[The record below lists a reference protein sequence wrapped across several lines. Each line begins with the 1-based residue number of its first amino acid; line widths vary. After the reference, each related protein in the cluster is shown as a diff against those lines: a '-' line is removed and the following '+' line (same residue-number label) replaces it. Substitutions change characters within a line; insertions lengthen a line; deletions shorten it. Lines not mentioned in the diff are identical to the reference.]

1 MRVSY
6 KWLRDYVPVDLSP
19 SMLGDKITMA
29 GIEVEEILDLSK
41 PYRALRIGQI
51 SELKA
56 HPEADNLLV
65 CQVKLSDGEVMVI
78 TAAQNLQVGDKV
90 PLVLPGNRLPNGKL
104 IEDTVFR
111 GIKSSGMLCSE
122 EELGLARSSAGIMI
136 LPSQTALDEELYK
149 VLGLDDSVLVLEL
162 TANRADCY
170 GLLGVAREVAAITGL
185 ELNYPDR
192 AFSENDASI
201 EDFVQVSVEA
211 PELCRRYAG
220 RIFYD
225 LNIGESPLWLKT
237 RLLAAGMRP
246 INNIVDLTNY
256 VMLEMNQPLHA
267 FDLDQLGENRIVVR
281 RARPNET
288 IITLDEQERR
298 LTGDDLMIA
307 DARQGQCIAGVMGG
321 CHSEVSA
328 ATKRIFLESAYFSPV
343 NIRRT
348 SQRFALR
355 SEAALRFG
363 KGIDPAGVVTTLDR
377 TAHLAQALGIAKVA
391 KGVIDLDQTSGKPRK
406 VIFRPDKINALLG
419 TELSADYMVDI
430 MQRLSFQQVTE
441 DGQDF
446 MLIPT
451 YRQDVECD
459 ADLAEEIARMYGYD
473 NIPTTFSQPKEA
485 GALTPR
491 QEFESKIRHLM
502 LGYGLSE
509 VMNYSFHGKQVFDR
523 MNIPTNHA
531 LRKTVG
537 MMVPLSEAGS
547 IMRTTLLAGILE
559 TLSYNAKR
567 KLDNL
572 YIFELARVYRP
583 TPGEELPDELL
594 QLGGALMG
602 RSYEEGWNQPQN
614 QVDFYDAKGIVER
627 LLFDLKIERWKFRS
641 GSHPA
646 LHPGRTAVLEIA
658 GKDCGY
664 IGEIHPAVRE
674 EYNLNNRAVLFE
686 IVVDPLWQAAGAKIF
701 TVKPIPKFPPVLR
714 DLAIVLPEDI
724 SVEQIY
730 SLFQRIAGAALEK
743 ADLFDVYQG
752 GNIPDG
758 QRSLAFSL
766 TFRLEDRT
774 LQDEEINEII
784 ERIVAELKAEFQAVI
799 RQ

>member
-441 DGQDF
+441 D
-446 MLIPT
+446 
-451 YRQDVECD
+451 
-459 ADLAEEIARMYGYD
+459 EI
-473 NIPTTFSQPKEA
+473 
-485 GALTPR
+485 
-491 QEFESKIRHLM
+491 
-502 LGYGLSE
+502 
-509 VMNYSFHGKQVFDR
+509 
-523 MNIPTNHA
+523 
-531 LRKTVG
+531 
-537 MMVPLSEAGS
+537 
-547 IMRTTLLAGILE
+547 
-559 TLSYNAKR
+559 
-567 KLDNL
+567 
-572 YIFELARVYRP
+572 
-583 TPGEELPDELL
+583 
-594 QLGGALMG
+594 
-602 RSYEEGWNQPQN
+602 
-614 QVDFYDAKGIVER
+614 
-627 LLFDLKIERWKFRS
+627 
-641 GSHPA
+641 
-646 LHPGRTAVLEIA
+646 
-658 GKDCGY
+658 
-664 IGEIHPAVRE
+664 
-674 EYNLNNRAVLFE
+674 
-686 IVVDPLWQAAGAKIF
+686 
-701 TVKPIPKFPPVLR
+701 
-714 DLAIVLPEDI
+714 
-724 SVEQIY
+724 
-730 SLFQRIAGAALEK
+730 
-743 ADLFDVYQG
+743 
-752 GNIPDG
+752 
-758 QRSLAFSL
+758 
-766 TFRLEDRT
+766 
-774 LQDEEINEII
+774 
-784 ERIVAELKAEFQAVI
+784 
-799 RQ
+799 